1 MTKQGLFAVAV
12 VVALLFTHSCSKAKA
27 PGAWLTLDPGVGDG
41 FTIANFIDENIGW
54 INGYTDRGSEP
65 AEGNENANANK
76 KITPKT
82 SDKKPEDPL
91 KANQGFE
98 VLQTTDGGQTWSQL
112 RDQFKHK
119 IRSVW
124 FVDQQQGWAL
134 TIERDIL
141 HTSDG
146 GATWA
151 LQRKAGT
158 IKLKLFGNRRQPVMD
173 QPEQIERVYFIDD
186 LHGWAWGGGR
196 KDQYTEQPGTFLATI
211 DGGQNWN
218 SVPYPFTQD
227 VWSLYFLNANVG
239 WVSERDG
246 GFYKTTDGGLNW
258 TAQQGKMPELTLN
271 SIFFLDENYGWVAG
285 RSGRLAKTTDGGRTW
300 KKANEV
306 RNEFKMRDVVFTDPD
321 HGWAVG
327 DNGAIL
333 HTPDGGATWLD
344 YSVPGVADLRDL
356 VFLGKKTG
364 WAVGLSGAVL
374 RYDVPSGS
382 SS

>member
-1 MTKQGLFAVAV
+1 MNRKGLLAVAV
-12 VVALLFTHSCSKAKA
+12 VIASLFTGACSKPKA
-27 PGAWLTLDPGVGDG
+27 AGAWVILDPGVGDG
-41 FTIANFIDENIGW
+41 FTTANFVDENTGW
-54 INGYTDRGSEP
+54 INGFTDRASEP
-65 AEGNENANANK
+65 AEGNENANKNT
-76 KITPKT
+76 IPKRN
-82 SDKKPEDPL
+82 SDKKSEDPL

-98 VLQTTDGGQTWSQL
+98 VLQTTDGGRTWSQL
-112 RDQFKHK
+112 PNQFKHK

-141 HTSDG
+141 HTEDG
-146 GATWA
+146 GINWA

-173 QPEQIERVYFIDD
+173 QPEQIERIHFVDG

-196 KDQYTEQPGTFLATI
+196 KDQYAEQPGTFLATV

-218 SVPYPFTQD
+218 SVPYPFGQD
-227 VWSLYFLNANVG
+227 IWSLYFLNADMG
-239 WVSERDG
+239 WASDRDG

-258 TAQQGKMPELTLN
+258 AAQQGKMPELTLN
-271 SIFFLDENYGWVAG
+271 SIFFLDGNNGWVAG
-285 RSGRLAKTTDGGRTW
+285 RSGRLAKTTDGGRSW
-300 KKANEV
+300 KKINEI
-306 RNEFKMRDVVFTDPD
+306 RPEFKMRDLAFTDRD

-333 HTPDGGATWLD
+333 YTPDGGVTWLD

-356 VFLGKKTG
+356 VLLGNKAG

-374 RYDVPSGS
+374 RFDVGTDSGR
-382 SS
+382 